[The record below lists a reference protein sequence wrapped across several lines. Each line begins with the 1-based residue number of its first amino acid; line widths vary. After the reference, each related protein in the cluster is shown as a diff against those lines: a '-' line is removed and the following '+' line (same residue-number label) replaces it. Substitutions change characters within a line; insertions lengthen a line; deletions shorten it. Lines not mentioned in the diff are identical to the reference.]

1 MLFADMLTGVL
12 SKAKGCPEIEAL
24 VQMRNACMEFCERTR
39 WLTTG
44 YTATVTPADAA
55 VPVGLDLQVLDII
68 EAWIGDK
75 EVTVTH
81 MNDPWLRC
89 MRQSDVALIFS
100 DPSYAQL
107 VPSPTVDTEVELLLA
122 IAPGPTATEVND
134 VLWLR
139 KSEALTDGA
148 LARVLA
154 SPGVSWSNP
163 AVAEYHGGRFE
174 RAIVSSA
181 AEAGLNRRTR
191 GRRLRVRPADLL

>member
-1 MLFADMLTGVL
+1 MRYDVMLTGVL
-12 SKAKGCPEIEAL
+12 SKAKGCPEIEAIA
-24 VQMRNACMEFCERTR
+24 QMRNAVMEFCERTR

-55 VPVGLDLQVLDII
+55 VPVSLDLQVLDIL

-75 EVTVTH
+75 EVTVTF
-81 MNDPWLRC
+81 MNDPWLNC
-89 MRQSDVALIFS
+89 MRQGDVALTFS

-107 VPSPTVDTEVELLLA
+107 IPSPTADVEVELLLA
-122 IAPGPTATEVND
+122 IAPGPTSTEVND

-148 LARVLA
+148 LARLLA
-154 SPGVSWSNP
+154 VPGVPWTNP
-163 AVAEYHGGRFE
+163 ALAEYHGARFE
-174 RAIVSSA
+174 RAITASA

-191 GRRLRVRPADLL
+191 GRRLRVRPASI